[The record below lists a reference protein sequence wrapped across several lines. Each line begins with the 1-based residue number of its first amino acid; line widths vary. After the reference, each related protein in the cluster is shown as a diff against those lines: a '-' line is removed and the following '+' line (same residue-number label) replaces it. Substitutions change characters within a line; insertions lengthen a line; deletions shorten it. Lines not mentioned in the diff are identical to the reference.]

1 VPTGSDDFQ
10 ILEAAQRPEP
20 HQSRFAYHGMIPG
33 PMIRLKKGDELRVRL
48 INRLALPTTLHW
60 HGYRAPSAMDGA
72 AGVTQAAVAPG
83 ASFDYRFRAADS
95 GTFWYRPGQF
105 NEQIEQIEMGLFGP
119 FIIDEAVPPPVH
131 RDLAVVLHNE
141 PAQRPRPNLMVNGA
155 ALPLEVTQPPVS
167 RLRVRLINAT
177 ATRITVVS
185 FDGLKPM
192 IAAIDG
198 QPCELFAPV
207 RDSVPL
213 GPGGR
218 ADVFAELAAEPPAR
232 RVLRGDGE
240 ADQDIVRFLLQG
252 ETLPKLAPIVPL
264 PANDGLPSDIDLAR
278 AKRLDLIIDAAGPL
292 KAVAAPG
299 SKGPESDVIAG
310 KPLFGVKRGTAVSLG
325 FRNVSTVVHS
335 LHVHGH
341 TMRLLHPLDDGWEPY
356 WRDSLLL
363 PPGKTSR
370 VAFVADNPGK
380 WVIEAAPLAPP
391 LAVRYAF
398 FEVT

>member
-1 VPTGSDDFQ
+1 
-10 ILEAAQRPEP
+10 
-20 HQSRFAYHGMIPG
+20 
-33 PMIRLKKGDELRVRL
+33 
-48 INRLALPTTLHW
+48 
-60 HGYRAPSAMDGA
+60 MDGA
-72 AGVTQAAVAPG
+72 AGVTQAAVVPG
-83 ASFDYRFRAADS
+83 ASFDYHFRALDS

-105 NEQIEQIEMGLFGP
+105 NEQIQQIETGLFGP
-119 FIIDEAVPPPVH
+119 LIIDEAVPPPIH
-131 RDLAVVLHNE
+131 RDFVVVLHNE
-141 PAQRPRPNLMVNGA
+141 PALGLRPNLKINGA
-155 ALPLEVTQPPVS
+155 SAPIEVIERPEA

-177 ATRITVVS
+177 ATRISVVS

-207 RDSVPL
+207 RASVPL
-213 GPGGR
+213 GPGAR
-218 ADVFAELAAEPPAR
+218 ADVFAELPANSPAR
-232 RVLRGDGE
+232 LVLRGDGD
-240 ADQDIVRFLLQG
+240 ADQDIVRFVLEG
-252 ETLPKLAPIVPL
+252 ETARGLPPIAPL

-278 AKRLDLIIDAAGPL
+278 AKRLDLILDP
-292 KAVAAPG
+292 AVTFKVAAAPG
-299 SKGPESDVIAG
+299 SKGPEGDVAAG
-310 KPLFGVKRGTAVSLG
+310 RPLFGVKRGAAVSLG
-325 FRNVSTVVHS
+325 FRNVSSAVLS

-391 LAVRYAF
+391 LAMRYGF
-398 FEVT
+398 FEVS